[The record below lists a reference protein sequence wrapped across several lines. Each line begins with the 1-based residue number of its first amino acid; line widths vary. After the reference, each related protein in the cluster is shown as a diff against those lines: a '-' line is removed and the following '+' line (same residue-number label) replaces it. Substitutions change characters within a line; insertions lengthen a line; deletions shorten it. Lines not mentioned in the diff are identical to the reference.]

1 MQGKEPVQTDEGN
14 VHVNSH
20 KAVELT
26 NDSLGRLHGRLALQ
40 LHGNQDVDVWFKDLE
55 IAEK

>member
-1 MQGKEPVQTDEGN
+1 LQGKEPVQTDEGN
-14 VHVNSH
+14 VHVNGH

-40 LHGNQDVDVWFKDLE
+40 LHGARTLTSGSTTSKSPRN
-55 IAEK
+55 